1 MRLAF
6 NLDCCDRELMRCVAA
21 AGGITAE
28 MVQDLF
34 LKSLE
39 YRFVQSEASASPV

>member
-6 NLDCCDRELMRCVAA
+6 NLDCCDRELMCCVVA

-28 MVQDLF
+28 MAQDLF
-34 LKSLE
+34 LESLE
-39 YRFVQSEASASPV
+39 YRFVR